1 MPAYLAVGL
10 VLFEVVLSVLFYNQ
24 NVQLNHALKDNQQ
37 KIETVRSENADVK
50 NQLYLV
56 MDMEN
61 SDQLAAK
68 FGLVKE
74 RKPDYLAIR

>member
-24 NVQLNHALKDNQQ
+24 NVQLNHALKDNQK
-37 KIETVRSENADVK
+37 KIETVRSENADMK
-50 NQLYLV
+50 NKLYLV